1 MFEKWRENLDK
12 GGKCGALFVNETEV
26 LDWLLHSLLQA
37 DLDAY
42 ELDNRSIDLI

>member
-1 MFEKWRENLDK
+1 MFEKWKENLDN
-12 GGKCGALFVNETEV
+12 GGKCGALFVDETEV

-42 ELDNRSIDLI
+42 ELDNRSTDLI